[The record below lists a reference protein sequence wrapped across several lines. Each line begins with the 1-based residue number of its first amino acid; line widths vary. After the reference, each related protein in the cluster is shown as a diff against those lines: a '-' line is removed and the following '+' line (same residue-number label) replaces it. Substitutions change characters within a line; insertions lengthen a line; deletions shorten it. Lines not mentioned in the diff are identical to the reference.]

1 MSYKNMATLSQFRER
16 FATVYSLEAGDYLLT
31 KIRFVTLA
39 TKIIKNISICY
50 ILLLL
55 HVRCAHIINNRSNA
69 IIQASLM
76 LSLDRLF

>member
-1 MSYKNMATLSQFRER
+1 MP
-16 FATVYSLEAGDYLLT
+16 T
-31 KIRFVTLA
+31 KIT
-39 TKIIKNISICY
+39 KNISSCY

-55 HVRCAHIINNRSNA
+55 YVRSAHIINNRSNA

>member
-1 MSYKNMATLSQFRER
+1 MMP
-16 FATVYSLEAGDYLLT
+16 T
-31 KIRFVTLA
+31 KIT
-39 TKIIKNISICY
+39 KNISSCY

-76 LSLDRLF
+76 LSLDRLFTIDY

>member
-1 MSYKNMATLSQFRER
+1 LAYGVVILFTFFYFKQKYA
-16 FATVYSLEAGDYLLT
+16 SLP
-31 KIRFVTLA
+31 LA